1 MIRIPPAT
9 LALIA
14 LAAAPAAGSPVR
26 AATPAAAAH
35 ESPAAPAPGDAAA
48 RPLAEMIKEADAAFA
63 REDFGTART
72 LYEQVTRLQPDNVR
86 AVHRLALLQSWD
98 DELDA
103 SAANYRRAL
112 ALAPD
117 DFDIRLGLAR
127 VLSWRHDY
135 DESIALYRALR
146 GTHPDDARVLLGLG
160 NCLSWAGRYSEAEA
174 VFKYMEDRRIEP
186 VQAHA
191 GRARLRGWQ
200 GNLDEAEHF
209 WRDVL
214 RADPGNLDAR
224 IGMAYVHHWQ
234 GLDRT
239 AREQADNI
247 VLDHPESKDAKELK
261 ETIRRTLRPHAD
273 ADTFRYSD
281 TDSNRVDGAV
291 ASCTFM
297 AEPQTSIRIA
307 YSTYDASFRCEDGR
321 FCDEPGLAVG
331 DAIDTRAQSLSGT
344 LTSRVIRP
352 LTFNARLGA
361 VREETFGGGA
371 RLVGTLGGYL
381 RWQVGPRFAVGT
393 SGGRDAFLDTA
404 PLIDR
409 GIRTTDANARVEFR
423 YRPAWLLSGSAGAA
437 SFSDGNARRTAG
449 AALEWRLPVS
459 HPWVSGTLDV
469 RYRGFNADEDN
480 GYFDPLRYDSELL
493 TVAVRDD
500 YRDGRFYW
508 HLEGTYGRQ
517 AFTLGA
523 VKRDDA
529 VSGGNALAGINF
541 ANGRAAFEASYARS
555 DYALNVAQGFTY
567 SRTGFYFRFRF

>member
-1 MIRIPPAT
+1 VIRIHPAT
-9 LALIA
+9 LALFA
-14 LAAAPAAGSPVR
+14 LAAPFAGSPVR
-26 AATPAAAAH
+26 AETPAAAAR
-35 ESPAAPAPGDAAA
+35 DAAG
-48 RPLAEMIKEADAAFA
+48 RPLADIVKEADAAFA

-98 DELDA
+98 DELEA

-127 VLSWRHDY
+127 VLSWKHQY
-135 DESIALYRALR
+135 DESIILYRALR
-146 GTHPDDARVLLGLG
+146 ETHADDARVLLGLG
-160 NCLSWAGRYSEAEA
+160 NCLSWTARYTEAEA
-174 VFKYMEDRRIEP
+174 VFKDMEDRRIEP
-186 VQAHA
+186 LQAHA
-191 GRARLRGWQ
+191 GRARLRAWQ
-200 GNLDEAEHF
+200 GSLDEAEHF
-209 WRDVL
+209 WRDIL

-247 VLDHPESKDAKELK
+247 VLDHPESKDANELK
-261 ETIRRTLRPHAD
+261 ETIWRSLRPHAE

-281 TDSNRVDGAV
+281 NDSNRVDAAT

-297 AEPQTSIRIA
+297 AEPQTSIHIA
-307 YSTYDASFRCEDGR
+307 YSTFDASFRCEDGR

-331 DAIDTRAQSLSGT
+331 EAIDTRAQSLSGT

-361 VREETFGGGA
+361 VREETFGGRA

-381 RWQVGPRFAVGT
+381 RWQVGPRLAVGT

-423 YRPAWLLSGSAGAA
+423 FRPAWLLSGSAGAA
-437 SFSDGNARRTAG
+437 SFSDGNARRIAG
-449 AALEWRLPVS
+449 AALEWRLPVT
-459 HPWVSGTLDV
+459 HPWVTGNVDV

-500 YRDGRFYW
+500 SLDGRFYW
-508 HLEGTYGRQ
+508 RLEGTYGRQ
-517 AFTLGA
+517 AFTVGA

-529 VSGGNALAGINF
+529 VSGGTALAGINF
-541 ANGRAAFEASYARS
+541 GQGRAAFEASYARS

-567 SRTGFYFRFRF
+567 SRTGFFFRFRF